1 MTIALLAAVLFLAY
15 ANGANDNFKGVAT
28 LYGSGTAPYVR
39 TLRYATF
46 MTFMGS
52 VAAFFLASGLIK
64 TFSGKGLVGA
74 DVVAAPE
81 FLLSVGLGAACAV
94 FAATRM
100 GLPISTTHSLMGGL
114 IGAGFMAVGTDIRL
128 GVLLEKFAAPLLIS
142 PLIAIAATG
151 AVYPVMSYLKRKSGV
166 TSRSCVC
173 AGVPA
178 TGEAYAAAGGSV
190 ASSSGEPMVMVG
202 DEARCR
208 EVYGGEIAG
217 ISAQTTLNA
226 LHYISA
232 GAVSF
237 ARGLNDTPKI
247 LGLLAA
253 AGALHLDGA
262 IFAIGGVMA
271 GGGLIGARGVAET
284 MSKKITP
291 MSHGQGF
298 SANIVTSSVVIG
310 ASLFGAPVSTTH
322 VSVGSLFGLGLVKGE
337 LRWSTLLKI
346 FGSWVGTLPA
356 AMAFSALVYLAL
368 SGVS

>member
-1 MTIALLAAVLFLAY
+1 MTIALLAAAVLFLAY

-28 LYGSGTAPYVR
+28 LYGSGTASYLK

-52 VAAFFLASGLIK
+52 AAAFFLASGLIK

-74 DVVAAPE
+74 DIVAAPE
-81 FLLSVGLGAACAV
+81 FLLSVGLGAAFTV
-94 FAATRM
+94 FTATRL

-114 IGAGFMAVGTDIRL
+114 IGAGLMAVGADMRFEA
-128 GVLLEKFAAPLLIS
+128 LLEKFMAPLLIS
-142 PLIAIAATG
+142 PFIAIAATG
-151 AVYPVMSYLKRKSGV
+151 MVYPVMSYMRRKSGV

-173 AGVPA
+173 VGVPA
-178 TGEAYAAAGGSV
+178 GTRAYAASGGTV
-190 ASSSGEPMVMVG
+190 ASSGGPLAMAG
-202 DEARCR
+202 DEASCR

-217 ISAQTTLNA
+217 IDAQTTLNA
-226 LHYISA
+226 LHYVSA

-253 AGALHLDGA
+253 AGALRLDGA
-262 IFAIGGVMA
+262 ILLVGAAMA
-271 GGGLIGARGVAET
+271 AGGLINARRVAET
-284 MSKKITP
+284 MSRKITP
-291 MSHGQGF
+291 MNHGQGF
-298 SANIVTSSVVIG
+298 SANLVTSSVVIG

-337 LRWSTLLKI
+337 LRWKTLYKI
-346 FGSWVGTLPA
+346 FGSWVGTLPV
-356 AMAFSALVYLAL
+356 AMAFSAITYLLL